1 MCVTQSC
8 QSSRRLALRSD
19 QLTFMRIQA
28 TGNHLQEV
36 GVEYGVTT
44 GRRRRCGWLDL
55 VVVRYSHLI
64 NGYTSFNLTKLDVLD
79 QLPELK
85 ICTGYELDGKLLA
98 TFPGAFPRPALDRYG
113 TRCPV
118 TQADRHLCPLDS
130 GPRDPLWS
138 RQARVRDAPW
148 VGDVHQRLQDVR
160 RAAGQRKS
168 LHRIYRKEYGGR
180 GGVDRSG
187 TWAREHDPQEEC
199 IEQSVSNRW
208 ASSLKG

>member
-1 MCVTQSC
+1 
-8 QSSRRLALRSD
+8 
-19 QLTFMRIQA
+19 MRIQA

-98 TFPGAFPRPALDRYG
+98 TFPGAFPGLPRSLRYPG
-113 TRCPV
+113 AKA
-118 TQADRHLCPLDS
+118 TQADRTLASLDS
-130 GPRDPLWS
+130 GPGNPLWS
-138 RQARVRDAPW
+138 RQASVRDA
-148 VGDVHQRLQDVR
+148 VRMGDVHQRLQ
-160 RAAGQRKS
+160 
-168 LHRIYRKEYGGR
+168 
-180 GGVDRSG
+180 GV
-187 TWAREHDPQEEC
+187 
-199 IEQSVSNRW
+199 
-208 ASSLKG
+208 